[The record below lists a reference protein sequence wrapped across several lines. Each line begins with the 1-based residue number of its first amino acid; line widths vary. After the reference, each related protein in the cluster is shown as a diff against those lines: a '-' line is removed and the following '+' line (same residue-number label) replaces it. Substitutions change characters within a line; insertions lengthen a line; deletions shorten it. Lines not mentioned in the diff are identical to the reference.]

1 MKTIQTDTRYSMV
14 DRLEV
19 TEPTPGVLSL
29 TARWDGD
36 RNIVRRTEH
45 LDGPSDITRT
55 VNRPRPDRSTTGVLS
70 GLAVVLTPTQALELA
85 SALTTFATA
94 TPLGFP
100 PTKPSSPGPCMP
112 MTTPDPGPKDPTC
125 TAPPPSPH

>member
-14 DRLEV
+14 DRLEI

-70 GLAVVLTPTQALELA
+70 GLAVVLTPMQALELA

-94 TPLGFP
+94 TLSAPDTFETAARRYLTDPDYRADTDAEDDPEPWLG
-100 PTKPSSPGPCMP
+100 
-112 MTTPDPGPKDPTC
+112 
-125 TAPPPSPH
+125 H